1 MELLRRHPENPILTP
16 RADVPWEK
24 EAVFNPGVT
33 VHQGKIYMLYRAIG
47 EYEVYASSLG
57 LAISEDGVH
66 FQRFPEPVF
75 SPAEPY
81 DRYGC
86 EDPRI
91 TRLDGRFYIT
101 YTALSQRAFS
111 GRGNRV
117 ALASTEDF
125 REFKRHG
132 VILPDLDDKDTVI
145 FPEKVRGRYVMY
157 HRVPPDI
164 WIAYS
169 DDLVNWYGHRRIM
182 FPRSGLWDSQK
193 IGAGAP
199 PIRTDAGWLLVYHG
213 VDKNRVYRLGVAL
226 FDLDDPSQLIS
237 RPLEPILEPRERYEK
252 EGDVPNVVFTCGLA
266 EADEKIFV
274 YYGGGDKV
282 IGLATVE
289 RKELL
294 DFALRG

>member
-1 MELLRRHPENPILTP
+1 MELLRRHPENPILIP

-47 EYEVYASSLG
+47 EYEVYSSSLG
-57 LAISEDGVH
+57 LAISEDGIH

-125 REFKRHG
+125 RDFRRHG

-182 FPRSGLWDSQK
+182 FPRPGLWDSQK

-213 VDKNRVYRLGVAL
+213 VDRNRVYRLGVAL
-226 FDLDDPSQLIS
+226 FDLDDPSRLIS
-237 RPLEPILEPRERYEK
+237 RPLEPILEPREWYEK

-266 EADEKIFV
+266 EVGEEVFV

-282 IGLATVE
+282 IGLATVGK
-289 RKELL
+289 RELL
-294 DFALRG
+294 DFARRG